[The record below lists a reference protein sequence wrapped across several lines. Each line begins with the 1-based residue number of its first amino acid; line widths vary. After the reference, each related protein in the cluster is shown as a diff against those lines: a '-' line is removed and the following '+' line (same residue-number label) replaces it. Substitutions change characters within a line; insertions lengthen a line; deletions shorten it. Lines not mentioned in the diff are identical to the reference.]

1 MNMQEIRGLAMQRGI
16 KSSRMSKI
24 DLVRAIQRGESNF
37 ECVATATDG
46 YCDQMNCLWRA
57 DCFQAAK
64 KSRH

>member
-37 ECVATATDG
+37 ECFATATAG